1 MDTGYAIVISAMR
14 DSGANYID
22 IQVSP
27 YKQINRAVIYVKSS
41 VAANAGTA
49 HLEGLAVGRWK

>member
-1 MDTGYAIVISAMR
+1 MVISAMR

-27 YKQINRAVIYVKSS
+27 YKQTNRAVIYVKSS
-41 VAANAGTA
+41 VTANAGTA